1 MIQDMSKGH
10 NSSIDT
16 VVKLLSKLI
25 CEIFQLAKIS
35 FKEKLS
41 K

>member
-1 MIQDMSKGH
+1 MSKGH

-16 VVKLLSKLI
+16 VVKLSNLYVKFI
-25 CEIFQLAKIS
+25 NIAEIP

-41 K
+41 E

>member
-1 MIQDMSKGH
+1 MSKGH

-16 VVKLLSKLI
+16 VIKLSKFMREKFYLA
-25 CEIFQLAKIS
+25 EIP

-41 K
+41 E